1 MFAPAAHDTERALAN
16 ELTVADLVILEFDQW
31 SATEPPRVSPTT
43 CSTWCFFDGAMDGD
57 K

>member
-1 MFAPAAHDTERALAN
+1 MFAPAVHDTERALAN
-16 ELTVADLVILEFDQW
+16 ELSVADLVILEFDQW
-31 SATEPPRVSPTT
+31 NATEPPRVSPTT